1 MAHYEIK
8 ITGPDG
14 GRPIVVELDKPDD
27 IAALNS
33 ALEIC
38 RNQKV
43 EIWEGR
49 RQIGAVTL
57 SGTPRFAL

>member
-8 ITGPDG
+8 IRSSEDHHSTVWEGD
-14 GRPIVVELDKPDD
+14 RPDD

-38 RNQKV
+38 RNQQI
-43 EIWEGR
+43 EIWDGK
-49 RQIGAVTL
+49 RQIGTISLA
-57 SGTPRFAL
+57 GTPRLNL